1 MGEVS
6 IVPFSTPDRIRTCDP
21 LLRRQMLYPAELR
34 ARIFYIDKF
43 NENSFEEKMKSS
55 IHDDIVTKIVFN
67 DIQEVLVIP
76 ELHLFHNHVAVET

>member
-1 MGEVS
+1 
-6 IVPFSTPDRIRTCDP
+6 
-21 LLRRQMLYPAELR
+21 
-34 ARIFYIDKF
+34 
-43 NENSFEEKMKSS
+43 MKSS